1 MERVPGLKEAWM
13 SLAVQEAQRGLGRT
27 RPNPPVGA
35 VIVQDG
41 KPVGRGFHPQ
51 AGEPHAEVF
60 ALRDAGERARGA
72 DLYVTLEPCNHT
84 GRTGPC
90 TEAVIAAGIRRVYV
104 GCQDPNPRV
113 AGRGLERLR
122 AAGIEVES
130 GILEDSCRRLI
141 APFAKHMRTGLPW
154 TLFKAAMTLD
164 GRMATRTGDA
174 RWVSGEASRRE
185 VHCLRD
191 QLDAIMVGVGTV
203 LADDPRLTTR
213 LDEGC
218 EGRDPLRVVVDSRL
232 RLPPDAAVLA
242 PSSSGKTLVACC
254 EDAAQEKIEVL
265 VHAGAEVLVLPTE
278 DDRVSLPALW
288 QELGARGL
296 QSLLLEGG
304 PTLAMAA
311 LQARLIDR
319 VRLYLAPK
327 LLGGDDGVPL
337 FRGVGPQRMAD
348 AILLTHRLLRVA
360 GEDVVIEGD
369 LPCLLD

>member
-1 MERVPGLKEAWM
+1 
-13 SLAVQEAQRGLGRT
+13 
-27 RPNPPVGA
+27 
-35 VIVQDG
+35 
-41 KPVGRGFHPQ
+41 
-51 AGEPHAEVF
+51 
-60 ALRDAGERARGA
+60 
-72 DLYVTLEPCNHT
+72 
-84 GRTGPC
+84 
-90 TEAVIAAGIRRVYV
+90 
-104 GCQDPNPRV
+104 
-113 AGRGLERLR
+113 
-122 AAGIEVES
+122 
-130 GILEDSCRRLI
+130 
-141 APFAKHMRTGLPW
+141 
-154 TLFKAAMTLD
+154 
-164 GRMATRTGDA
+164 
-174 RWVSGEASRRE
+174 
-185 VHCLRD
+185 
-191 QLDAIMVGVGTV
+191 
-203 LADDPRLTTR
+203 
-213 LDEGC
+213 
-218 EGRDPLRVVVDSRL
+218 
-232 RLPPDAAVLA
+232 
-242 PSSSGKTLVACC
+242 
-254 EDAAQEKIEVL
+254 